1 MNTLLQIDNLKVRF
15 FTKDGIVQAV
25 DGISY
30 DLRPGEMLGVVG
42 ESGCGK
48 SVTALSVMRLL
59 MEPVGEIAGG
69 KILFR
74 GKDLAPLKESTMRSW
89 RGHKMAMIF
98 QDPMTSL
105 NPVLTVGYQ
114 LEETLKIHS
123 KATKA
128 ERHKRMIEV
137 LQLVG
142 IPDPERRLSHYPHQM
157 SGGMRQRVMIAM
169 GLACNPE
176 LLIAD
181 EPTTALDVTIQ
192 AQILELLGE
201 LQEKLHMGVILI
213 SHDLGVVSEM
223 AQRIVV
229 MYAGKIVEKGKTE
242 ALFENP
248 LHPYTVGLLESMP
261 KLREP
266 HEKRQNLA
274 TIPGMVPSPFAM
286 PRGCRFHPRCP
297 FATPRCTSEEPP
309 FFKLSPEHEVACW
322 LYERSRKTNFSGA
335 FRSPETSQNSFP
347 EKSGEILLEVKH
359 IKKYF
364 PLNSSWRK
372 PCLLKAVEDVSF
384 SLERGETLG
393 LVGESGCGKT
403 TTAKMIAGLE
413 KPTEGS
419 IFFEGRDLGKLDK
432 GERRQLSRKIQMIF
446 QDSYSSLN
454 PRMTAREI
462 VAEGLEI
469 HRIGTSAEREQAVRQ
484 ALEDAGLGPEFLNR
498 YAHQFSGGQRQR
510 LGIAR
515 ALVMKPELIICDEP
529 VSALDVSI
537 QAQVI
542 NLLQELQQ
550 KKGFSYLFVAHDL
563 SVVRHISDR
572 VAVMYLGHMMEMAA
586 TDKLFENWQHPYTEA
601 LLSAVPEVGCEKKG
615 RILLEGDVPS
625 PMEAPPGCPFA
636 NRCHRKEGERCFLE
650 KPPLRE
656 IGKDHFVACWRQ
668 IG

>member
-1 MNTLLQIDNLKVRF
+1 MNTLLQIHDLKVRF
-15 FTKDGIVQAV
+15 FTKDGMVHAV
-25 DGISY
+25 DGISC
-30 DLRPGEMLGVVG
+30 DLRPGEMLGIVG

-59 MEPVGEIAGG
+59 MEPAGQIAGG

-74 GKDLAPLKESTMRSW
+74 GKDLVPLRESTVRSW
-89 RGHKMAMIF
+89 RGRKMAMIF

-105 NPVLTVGYQ
+105 NPVLTIGYQ

-123 KATKA
+123 KAAKG

-192 AQILELLGE
+192 AQILELLGD
-201 LQEKLHMGVILI
+201 LQKKLRMGVILI
-213 SHDLGVVSEM
+213 SHDLGVVSDM

-229 MYAGKIVEKGKTE
+229 MYAGKIVEKGRTG
-242 ALFENP
+242 ALFEKP

-261 KLREP
+261 RLREP
-266 HEKRQNLA
+266 HEKRQHLA

-297 FATPRCTSEEPP
+297 FAMQQCTSEEPP
-309 FFKLSPEHEVACW
+309 FFSPSPEHDVACW
-322 LYERSRKTNFSGA
+322 LYETSPEVDFSQA
-335 FRSPETSQNSFP
+335 FRSPDTSRISFP
-347 EKSGEILLEVKH
+347 KTTGEILLEARH
-359 IKKYF
+359 IKKHF
-364 PLNSSWRK
+364 PLRSSWRK
-372 PCLLKAVEDVSF
+372 PILLKAVEDISF
-384 SLERGETLG
+384 SLRRGETLG
-393 LVGESGCGKT
+393 IVGESGCGKT

-419 IFFEGRDLGKLDK
+419 IFFEGRNLESMGK

-469 HRIGTSAEREQAVRQ
+469 HRIGTLPEREDAVRQ

-515 ALVMKPELIICDEP
+515 ALVMEPELIICDEP

-542 NLLQELQQ
+542 NLLQELQR

-586 TDKLFENWQHPYTEA
+586 TDELFENWKHPYTEA
-601 LLSAVPEVGCEKKG
+601 LLSAVPEVGPHKKE
-615 RILLEGDVPS
+615 RIILEGDVPS
-625 PMEAPPGCPFA
+625 PVNTPEGCPFA
-636 NRCHRKEGERCFLE
+636 NRCHRKQGEQCHYK
-650 KPPLRE
+650 KPPLVE
-656 IGKDHFVACWRQ
+656 VGKNHLVACWREAP
-668 IG
+668 